1 MNLTQ
6 PRHIIH
12 LGPETFH
19 HEAACQGKQLV
30 QLLRLIHHVHP
41 RLTWYVADVQNTGY
55 QLLQRRQS
63 TPASIGDTAALIVA
77 VTDVDQFESGVFVG
91 IPENIAEPKFRDGGL
106 WTEDDDF
113 ADLGDAI
120 VEIRAF
126 DTAYWLIATV
136 DAEVMTRLSL
146 CANIP

>member
-1 MNLTQ
+1 MQ

-12 LGPETFH
+12 LGPETFR
-19 HEAACQGKQLV
+19 HEAACLGKQLV
-30 QLLRLIHHVHP
+30 QLLRLIHDIHP

-55 QLLQRRQS
+55 QLLQRHQS
-63 TPASIGDTAALIVA
+63 TPTSIGDTAALIVA
-77 VTDVDQFESGVFVG
+77 ATKVDQFESGVFAG
-91 IPENIAEPKFRDGGL
+91 ILENIAEPRFRDGGL

-136 DAEVMTRLSL
+136 DAEVMARVSL
-146 CANIP
+146 CASIR